1 MTTEEIRVY
10 YFDDQCPWNQYGLL
24 QARSAARVLGLRL
37 TELNLVEASS
47 DDLVFFPFSLVHGN
61 FKIAG
66 PVPSGF
72 IVEIVTGMR
81 TVVQQ
86 NETVVKTPGKCDS
99 LRPYSRES
107 LRDACNIC
115 TNGTGRGTE
124 EKINWYR
131 RSRGED
137 KVFGFVSYVNERP
150 VAFCE
155 MIPSSSSPY
164 SIPGDDRTAFI
175 SCIYNSP
182 DEPLDFRGELIDE
195 VIAESKR
202 RKYKRIEVLSG
213 VRSPFPNGPARFFE
227 SKGFFGDEQLLDSVI
242 MLSGSDEITLLTKDL

>member
-1 MTTEEIRVY
+1 MS
-10 YFDDQCPWNQYGLL
+10 WNQSGLL

-47 DDLVFFPFSLVHGN
+47 DNPVFFPFSLVHGN
-61 FKIAG
+61 FMIAG
-66 PVPSGF
+66 LVPSGF

-81 TVVQQ
+81 TAAQQ
-86 NETVVKTPGKCDS
+86 NETVVKPPGKCDS

-107 LRDACNIC
+107 LRDTCNIC

-137 KVFGFVSYVNERP
+137 KVSGFVSYASERP

-164 SIPGDDRTAFI
+164 SIPKDDSTAFI

-182 DEPLDFRGELIDE
+182 YKPFDFRGELIDE
-195 VIAESKR
+195 VIAVSKR

-213 VRSPFPNGPARFFE
+213 VRSQFPNGPARFFG
-227 SKGFFGDEQLLDSVI
+227 SKDFFGDGQLLDSVI